1 MMAKHLLIKANGVE
15 ALVHYVDPAVLGG
28 EDEEGHE
35 GVAQVVEVVLVVY
48 PPVPVPTQFQ
58 ALRFVLHRVRVRTL
72 AVEEEP
78 LEELH
83 AEDAKDDEERAA
95 DQNDVSDRLQRGE
108 QCLRGAF
115 IVGQLPATSNCLF
128 VYLLIA
134 SECMKE
140 IVYLLYRG

>member
-1 MMAKHLLIKANGVE
+1 MVAKHLLIKANGVE
-15 ALVHYVDPAVLGG
+15 ALVHDVDPAVLGG

-83 AEDAKDDEERAA
+83 AEDAEDDEERTA
-95 DQNDVSDRLQRGE
+95 DQNDVSDGLQRGE
-108 QCLRGAF
+108 QGLRGAF
-115 IVGQLPATSNCLF
+115 IVSFNRLS
-128 VYLLIA
+128 IA
-134 SECMKE
+134 CSFNE
-140 IVYLLYRG
+140 